1 MLAVDIF
8 FIVILGLAF
17 IIGLRRGL
25 LRIISSLVGV
35 ILGAWLSSHYYL
47 LVFYWLVKQF
57 GELRLINKIVIFIVL
72 FFLLSNLIAWIL
84 TLISKLLETVTVIP
98 LMKSANYLLGGVLN
112 LAKSALAWSLIVLF
126 LSRYL
131 PATTPLGAQL
141 SRSIIAPYLL
151 MIGKVL
157 WPLLPV
163 VFKEMQALW

>member
-47 LVFYWLVKQF
+47 LVFDWLVKQF
-57 GELRLINKIVIFIVL
+57 GETWLINKIVVFIVL
-72 FFLLSNLIAWIL
+72 FFLLSNVIAWIL
-84 TLISKLLETVTVIP
+84 ILISKLLGAIVVIP
-98 LMKSANYLLGGVLN
+98 LMKSANRLLGGVLN
-112 LAKSALAWSLIVLF
+112 LAKSALVWSFIVLF

-131 PATTPLGAQL
+131 PVTTPVGAQL
-141 SRSIIAPYLL
+141 SHSIIAPYLL
-151 MIGKVL
+151 MIGKIL
-157 WPLLPV
+157 WPLLPI